1 MPLYEFRCRD
11 CDDRFEAW
19 LATGEAQSGVTCP
32 EGHGD
37 TVRVFSAVAMTGK
50 AATSAPARPAAP
62 CSSSCA
68 CHPG

>member
-11 CDDRFEAW
+11 CDDRFEVW
-19 LATGEAQSGVTCP
+19 LGTGDRHSDVTCP

-37 TVRVFSAVAMTGK
+37 TVRIFSPIAMTGR
-50 AATSAPARPAAP
+50 ASSAPAPSAP
-62 CSSSCA
+62 CGASCA

>member
-19 LATGEAQSGVTCP
+19 LAPGDAVAGVTCP

-37 TVRVFSAVAMTGK
+37 TVRVFSAVAMTGR
-50 AATSAPARPAAP
+50 AAAGPARPAAP